1 MQAAFGAPIGGVLFS
16 MEEAC
21 SFWSR
26 KQAWR
31 CFVTTILA
39 VFTVSELSETGEA
52 GIIVFTN
59 VHTLNN
65 YDWLRQFPF
74 MVAVAALG
82 GGLGAA
88 FNALRRRLWSIRA
101 SRSRKFLRV
110 GEALATIIFCV
121 CAQFIFAHCF
131 GQCVDRPAT
140 WPAEF
145 QVRVPHTD
153 RLRRHARHLP
163 LAAALLLGYESCQHH
178 SDADSP
184 RLAGSAQLRP
194 HARCSCT
201 PTSRRCHTVLLQVRA
216 LHD

>member
-39 VFTVSELSETGEA
+39 VFTVSQLSESGNA

-74 MVAVAALG
+74 MVAVAGLG
-82 GGLGAA
+82 GGLGAG
-88 FNALRRRLWSIRA
+88 FNALRRMLWRIRA

-121 CAQFIFAHCF
+121 CAQFLFTQWF
-131 GQCVDRPAT
+131 GRCMDTPSS
-140 WPAEF
+140 WPEEF
-145 QVRVPHTD
+145 QVCRPP
-153 RLRRHARHLP
+153 RRPALP
-163 LAAALLLGYESCQHH
+163 P
-178 SDADSP
+178 P
-184 RLAGSAQLRP
+184 RL
-194 HARCSCT
+194 CT
-201 PTSRRCHTVLLQVRA
+201 
-216 LHD
+216 